1 MNDHAESSASGSQP
15 ASGGFPSFAD
25 LQARTDGAPAGASWG
40 VFGADDE
47 IGTINLLD
55 QSRVLA
61 GAREI
66 VLGEVHSLNWQ
77 VDLPRR
83 NSYRR
88 TPKRVHLGVGNSFGR
103 DDYIERF
110 FLQYS
115 SQWDGL
121 RHIISM
127 DNRFYNGVEA
137 AIVDEEGSATLGIH
151 LWAQRGIAGRGV
163 LLDVARQCLQSGTP
177 IDPRTNFAIDTALLD
192 ATAAAQNVRIERGDV
207 LLIRTGWTGWYETLD
222 IEAQAAAVTDEA
234 MQPGVASGRESAA
247 WLWDHGIAAV
257 AADNM
262 ALEAFPIGDG
272 PDSLHRLLLPGF
284 GMPIGEYFW
293 LDGLAAACARD
304 HRWTFMFTSAPLNVV
319 GGVGSP
325 PNALAIR

>member
-1 MNDHAESSASGSQP
+1 MTEEASPSRFDAGSG
-15 ASGGFPSFAD
+15 AGTRPSFAE

-40 VFGADDE
+40 VFGPDDE

-55 QSRVLA
+55 SSRVLA
-61 GAREI
+61 GSREI
-66 VLGEVHSLNWQ
+66 QLGEVHSLNWQ

-83 NSYRR
+83 NTYRR
-88 TPKRVHLGVGNSFGR
+88 TPKRVHLGAGNTFGR

-137 AIVDEEGSATLGIH
+137 ETVDAEGSTALGIH
-151 LWAQRGIAGRGV
+151 LWAKRGIAGRGV
-163 LLDVARQCLQSGTP
+163 LLDVARHCRQIGAP
-177 IDPRTNFAIDTALLD
+177 IDPSTNFAIDIALLD
-192 ATAAAQNVRIERGDV
+192 ATAAAQGVTIEQGDV
-207 LLIRTGWTGWYETLD
+207 LLVRTGWTGWYMTLD
-222 IEAQAAAVTDEA
+222 AEEQAAAVTDEA
-234 MQPGVASGRESAA
+234 MQPGVQSGRATAA
-247 WLWDHGIAAV
+247 WLWDHGVAAV

-262 ALEAFPIGDG
+262 AFEAVPIDEG

-293 LDGLAAACARD
+293 LDDLAEACARD
-304 HRWTFMFTSAPLNVV
+304 ARWTFMFTSAPLNIV